1 MTTPISPF
9 RRGTGSYCQ
18 VSHLAA
24 WSASKDDRESG
35 LGTGLVSGVRSPSI
49 PRVQKTARGTALE
62 RAVAADTS
70 AIKASTDG
78 RVPSDAIVSPSSPSS
93 EALPNQRWRG
103 RCRRTRGL
111 GISAQWLR
119 FRPLGVEVPGSDPSR
134 ANIQYQ
140 PIASRDRRHRR
151 WRSFDG
157 SGRSRARGPGPLV
170 GCADAERLRVDP
182 RKDPSGLPRP

>member
-9 RRGTGSYCQ
+9 RRGTGSYYQ

-93 EALPNQRWRG
+93 EALRNQRWRG
-103 RCRRTRGL
+103 PCRRTRGL

-119 FRPLGVEVPGSDPSR
+119 FRPLGVEVEELTRPAPISSISPSR
-134 ANIQYQ
+134 QEIGDTA
-140 PIASRDRRHRR
+140 
-151 WRSFDG
+151 G
-157 SGRSRARGPGPLV
+157 G
-170 GCADAERLRVDP
+170 
-182 RKDPSGLPRP
+182 GLSTAAGGHA